1 MIEIYLL
8 EQLVA
13 FETYG
18 TLSAAAEYLHI
29 SQPALSHSMQKLE
42 ELMGVPLFH
51 RQKNRLALNENGRLT
66 AEYARKIL
74 EQERDMVERVR
85 LFDKSRRTITLGSCA
100 PVPVSDIVPL
110 LSGQYR
116 GMTISSE
123 IVNSDEELM
132 EGLMKGSYQ
141 IVVLHHDPKKDGLY
155 AVPFRRERLYLSV
168 PEQHP
173 LAEKDEIVLSDI
185 DGQNILLFTQIG
197 FWYEF
202 CKEKLPHVH
211 FLMMSLMR
219 FPKWRKQDRF
229 RPLRRMYYCGRMGCR
244 KGKRLFRSLIP
255 RWTSPTIWSARRRIR
270 NCSSLCSGGCI
281 RSNRKVPLFP

>member
-141 IVVLHHDPKKDGLY
+141 IVVLHHDPKKDVLY

-211 FLMMSLMR
+211 FLMMNEFDAFSEVAEAGS
-219 FPKWRKQDRF
+219 FPSFASDVLLRQNGMPEGKKIVPILDPEVDVTYYLVCKTTDQKLFQPVF
-229 RPLRRMYYCGRMGCR
+229 R
-244 KGKRLFRSLIP
+244 RLH
-255 RWTSPTIWSARRRIR
+255 TI
-270 NCSSLCSGGCI
+270 
-281 RSNRKVPLFP
+281 K